1 MAMMIRGHKSKIAE
15 GDIPIA
21 GVRSSRIYSDVTPFK
36 RASDLMIH
44 WNEFVFK
51 VMPEDIMGKGFRLAS
66 IPVVPTSEIQSIL
79 RKREG
84 TNYVHWGALSISI
97 DALFKK
103 NAGVTGQCYVF
114 DKRWTTFDQA
124 LLQKFEFNLDRGS
137 ATMITSPNF
146 SVSLDDPGLM
156 DSICVA
162 VLFENL
168 NFKLENYPISVRVGN
183 MCRFFDSFLSS
194 IRNKDESNT
203 QIEALNAEPLGI
215 ADFGFDGG
223 DEISELFD
231 YVQSVPVMAVQT
243 KEMEMPKGLFGLR
256 GKRTVKSFEFTSKAG
271 NARRRDRSK
280 LKISGKSAGV
290 RSSAFEGELNKVG
303 SSAKG
308 KEELGASGKAGSISS
323 EGSLVSDI
331 SAREFQFARQNQEKE
346 DGRNFEPAAEGRQ
359 GTEGLSGGR
368 QSSPSWKD
376 RGNSGTD
383 TGVHLRK
390 HRNPRNIRANRIP
403 GRGSRSEDVWGSH
416 SAAEV
421 QSEDGRGADQAF
433 SDHIFGQEHQ
443 YPYL

>member
-51 VMPEDIMGKGFRLAS
+51 VMPEDIVGDGFRLAS

-168 NFKLENYPISVRVGN
+168 NFRLENYPISVRVGN
-183 MCRFFDSFLSS
+183 MCRFFDSFLSAV
-194 IRNKDESNT
+194 RNKDESNA
-203 QIEALNAEPLGI
+203 QIEALNAEPLGL

-223 DEISELFD
+223 DRISELFD

-243 KEMEMPKGLFGLR
+243 KEMEMPKGLFGLM

-271 NARRRDRSK
+271 NTRRRDRSK

-290 RSSAFEGELNKVG
+290 KLPAFEDELNKIESG
-303 SSAKG
+303 AKG
-308 KEELGASGKAGSISS
+308 KEKLEAFGRAGSVSS

-346 DGRNFEPAAEGRQ
+346 DGRNSELATESGRRI
-359 GTEGLSGGR
+359 EGLPGGG
-368 QSSPSWKD
+368 QSSLAWKD

-390 HRNPRNIRANRIP
+390 HRGPRNIRANGVSR
-403 GRGSRSEDVWGSH
+403 RGSRSENEWESH

-421 QSEDGRGADQAF
+421 QPEDSSGTDQAF
-433 SDHIFGQEHQ
+433 PDHIFGQEHQ

>member
-1 MAMMIRGHKSKIAE
+1 MAMMVRGHKSKIAE

-21 GVRSSRIYSDVTPFK
+21 GVRSSRIYSDITPFK

-51 VMPEDIMGKGFRLAS
+51 VMPEDIVGKGFRLAS
-66 IPVVPTSEIQSIL
+66 VPVVPISEIQSVL

-137 ATMITSPNF
+137 ATLITSPNS

-162 VLFENL
+162 VMFENL

-194 IRNKDESNT
+194 VRNKDESNAR
-203 QIEALNAEPLGI
+203 IEAANAEPLGL
-215 ADFGFDGG
+215 ADFGFEGG
-223 DEISELFD
+223 DRISELFD

-243 KEMEMPKGLFGLR
+243 KEMEIPKGLFGLM

-271 NARRRDRSK
+271 NARRREWSK
-280 LKISGKSAGV
+280 LKISGDVAGV
-290 RSSAFEGELNKVG
+290 KLPAFGGEFERSDSIGRRKKKLETPEKP
-303 SSAKG
+303 
-308 KEELGASGKAGSISS
+308 GSITS

-331 SAREFQFARQNQEKE
+331 SAREFQFARQDQEGKN
-346 DGRNFEPAAEGRQ
+346 GSHFEPAAEGGQ
-359 GTEGLSGGR
+359 GVEGFPGGG
-368 QSSPSWKD
+368 QSSLAWKD

-390 HRNPRNIRANRIP
+390 HRSSRNLGANGIPR
-403 GRGSRSEDVWGSH
+403 RGSRGEEEWGSH

-433 SDHIFGQEHQ
+433 SDHIFGQKHQ